1 MRLLCLC
8 CCLFWLAGVATPV
21 HGATL
26 APSAISPAESLSRA
40 EEALNARDAAA
51 ATTWLRQALAHPR
64 LAADQHVEAELLLA
78 RAARL
83 QEQPEAAMAAA
94 DRAEAAARAAN
105 DGAGVVAVLRERSA
119 LAVLAGR
126 TDVAAADLA
135 AWESLAEEA
144 EEPQLLF
151 EARVASA
158 RFLLDRGNADR
169 ALERLSAVAGEARG
183 MNLRSGYLA
192 VAEVWLAKGDAA
204 RAAVAY
210 SLALG
215 FSPDAADALVG
226 RAKARLQAGQAD
238 GARADLAA
246 AVAALPRLPSSLQ
259 RDLAAEAIIALQTEM
274 QSAGSAAGEARAADD
289 PLAAAHA
296 AVAAGKLEDARGLAE
311 SAIMRDRNSWEARAL
326 LAEIYL
332 QQGEYGGAANTFA
345 TLSGQAPLG
354 KQAGDSRYPSV
365 GGTLAQGL
373 LGVEVYDVEGF
384 AENWRT
390 LAPTEQAA
398 LRAAVAAARQR
409 GPMEKT
415 ALPLVAIVEAGVAT
429 PSIVQPESR
438 P

>member
-1 MRLLCLC
+1 
-8 CCLFWLAGVATPV
+8 
-21 HGATL
+21 
-26 APSAISPAESLSRA
+26 LSRA

-64 LAADQHVEAELLLA
+64 LAPGQHVEADLLLA

-83 QEQPEAAMAAA
+83 QEQPDAALAAA
-94 DRAEAAARAAN
+94 DRAEAVARAAN

-144 EEPQLLF
+144 EEAQLLF

-158 RFLLDRGNADR
+158 RLLLDRGNPDR
-169 ALERLSAVAGEARG
+169 ALERLSLLAAEARG
-183 MNLRSGYLA
+183 TDLRSAYLA
-192 VAEVWLAKGDAA
+192 VAEVWLAKGDAN
-204 RAAVAY
+204 RAVAAY
-210 SLALG
+210 AIALG
-215 FSPDAADALVG
+215 AAPEAADALAG

-246 AVAALPRLPSSLQ
+246 AVAALPRMPSSLQ
-259 RDLAAEAIIALQTEM
+259 RDLAAEAIIALQAEL
-274 QSAGSAAGEARAADD
+274 QSASAAAGETGAADD

-409 GPMEKT
+409 GAIEKT
-415 ALPLVAIVEAGVAT
+415 ALPLVAIVEAGVA
-429 PSIVQPESR
+429 PQPVAQPESR

>member
-1 MRLLCLC
+1 
-8 CCLFWLAGVATPV
+8 
-21 HGATL
+21 
-26 APSAISPAESLSRA
+26 LSRA

-64 LAADQHVEAELLLA
+64 LAAGQHVEAELLLA

-83 QEQPEAAMAAA
+83 QEQPDAAMAAA

-144 EEPQLLF
+144 DEPQLLF

-169 ALERLSAVAGEARG
+169 ALERLSSLAAEARG
-183 MNLRSGYLA
+183 VNLRSGYLA

-215 FSPDAADALVG
+215 FGPDAADALVG

-238 GARADLAA
+238 GARADWWGALVAG
-246 AVAALPRLPSSLQ
+246 AVAA
-259 RDLAAEAIIALQTEM
+259 I
-274 QSAGSAAGEARAADD
+274 GSAACPLCVRRCGGAMKRTTGCGGIVWLARRRRETRRRR
-289 PLAAAHA
+289 PGCAHA
-296 AVAAGKLEDARGLAE
+296 RSHSWVGVFFFCRLRYSRGR
-311 SAIMRDRNSWEARAL
+311 S
-326 LAEIYL
+326 
-332 QQGEYGGAANTFA
+332 
-345 TLSGQAPLG
+345 
-354 KQAGDSRYPSV
+354 
-365 GGTLAQGL
+365 
-373 LGVEVYDVEGF
+373 
-384 AENWRT
+384 
-390 LAPTEQAA
+390 
-398 LRAAVAAARQR
+398 
-409 GPMEKT
+409 
-415 ALPLVAIVEAGVAT
+415 
-429 PSIVQPESR
+429 
-438 P
+438 

>member
-1 MRLLCLC
+1 
-8 CCLFWLAGVATPV
+8 
-21 HGATL
+21 
-26 APSAISPAESLSRA
+26 LSRA

-64 LAADQHVEAELLLA
+64 LAPSQHVEAELLLA

-83 QEQPEAAMAAA
+83 QEQPDAALAAA
-94 DRAEAAARAAN
+94 DRAEAVARAAN
-105 DGAGVVAVLRERSA
+105 DGAGVLAVLRERSA

-158 RFLLDRGNADR
+158 RLLLDRGNPDR
-169 ALERLSAVAGEARG
+169 ALERLSLLAAEARG
-183 MNLRSGYLA
+183 TDLRSAYLA
-192 VAEVWLAKGDAA
+192 VAEVWLAKGDAN
-204 RAAVAY
+204 RAVAAY
-210 SLALG
+210 AIALG
-215 FSPDAADALVG
+215 AAPEAADALVG

-246 AVAALPRLPSSLQ
+246 AVAALPRMPSSLQ
-259 RDLAAEAIIALQTEM
+259 RDLAAEAIIALQAEL
-274 QSAGSAAGEARAADD
+274 QSASAAAGETPAADD
-289 PLAAAHA
+289 PLAAARA

-398 LRAAVAAARQR
+398 LRAAVAGARLR
-409 GPMEKT
+409 GAIEET
-415 ALPLVAIVEAGVAT
+415 ALPLVAIVEAGVA
-429 PSIVQPESR
+429 PQPVAQPESR